1 MRIFSASAK
10 ASLFVAVFAAGPA
23 WAFDVGR
30 SSDGTPLP
38 FESGSNDMAL
48 AFDGTASPVDTPPA
62 ASAPAG
68 SAAVTGADS
77 TGGLFDATALG
88 TAASSAPVADGS
100 PRDAFNRARNAYRAG
115 DKASALSALQFAAGQ
130 GHAGAQWMLGRMY
143 AEGDGVS
150 HDDLKAFEYFRELVN
165 KAGDDAADS
174 PEGRSNAPYVS
185 NALVWLGSYYLE
197 GIPGTAVKPNPQA
210 AVRLFTDAAS
220 NYGDPNAQYNLARM
234 YLDGNG
240 VKRDPAQ
247 AVRWLNLAAQKS
259 HGPSRALLGHM
270 MFKGEVVKKQPAR
283 GLMLMMLARQAA
295 EQSGSSDAQWIID
308 LHEKALAESS
318 EEERSGALGVLDG
331 WLKARN

>member
-1 MRIFSASAK
+1 M
-10 ASLFVAVFAAGPA
+10 L
-23 WAFDVGR
+23 
-30 SSDGTPLP
+30 
-38 FESGSNDMAL
+38 
-48 AFDGTASPVDTPPA
+48 
-62 ASAPAG
+62 
-68 SAAVTGADS
+68 
-77 TGGLFDATALG
+77 DATALG
-88 TAASSAPVADGS
+88 AAAGS
-100 PRDAFNRARNAYRAG
+100 PTSGTPLEAFNMARNAYRAG
-115 DKASALSALQFAAGQ
+115 DKATALTALQFAAGQ

-143 AEGDGVS
+143 AEGDGVVP
-150 HDDLKAFEYFRELVN
+150 DDLKAFENFRELVHRSSTEE
-165 KAGDDAADS
+165 ASDS
-174 PEGRSNAPYVS
+174 FENQSNAPYVS

-247 AVRWLNLAAQKS
+247 AVRWLNLAAQKN

-270 MFKGEVVKKQPAR
+270 MFKGDVVKKQPAR
-283 GLMLMMLARQAA
+283 GLMLMMLARQSA
-295 EQSGSSDAQWIID
+295 EQSGSPDAQWIID

-318 EEERSGALGVLDG
+318 EEERTGALGFLDG